1 MSNLNWCTFCDNA
14 INPFSNSL
22 YCSEACL
29 RGDALNHHPL
39 LGYDFS
45 ELQDFPRR
53 SSTSSTSQSP
63 ALSISGLSSASSSPI
78 PSYTLPSALPPSSQM
93 TTPQLKLSPPL
104 FELNQPALVKRPM
117 AKTSLPY

>member
-53 SSTSSTSQSP
+53 ASTSQSP
-63 ALSISGLSSASSSPI
+63 ALSISGSSIASSPI
-78 PSYTLPSALPPSSQM
+78 PSYSLPSPLPLSSQM
-93 TTPQLKLSPPL
+93 NHPPKLSPPL
-104 FELNQPALVKRPM
+104 FELGQPALVKQPFPKR
-117 AKTSLPY
+117 SFHF